1 MKGKETH
8 SAGICDET
16 QNGVEKSSV
25 REQWKRLADAFPAEA
40 LRN

>member
-16 QNGVEKSSV
+16 QKKAVYGNNGNVW
-25 REQWKRLADAFPAEA
+25 RMLFPAEA